1 MCDAS
6 GACRQAVRS
15 NKVPYENTIV
25 DQTLHAEVRDREF
38 AFLNLS
44 DDKPIPTA
52 HPVSNLTEK
61 GAQVQRLATG
71 FFNISGGA
79 IDSAG
84 QLYFVDAHF
93 QRIYRWS
100 PESQYPLSLIHI

>member
-1 MCDAS
+1 
-6 GACRQAVRS
+6 
-15 NKVPYENTIV
+15 
-25 DQTLHAEVRDREF
+25 
-38 AFLNLS
+38 
-44 DDKPIPTA
+44 
-52 HPVSNLTEK
+52 LTEK

-71 FFNISGGA
+71 FFNISGAA

-100 PESQYPLSLIHI
+100 VESQYPVVVSDAARSRQSRLR